1 MKTGIRKA
9 LIPLSL
15 SLGMLLFVAACTV
28 VLPESEQTQPES
40 GQTQPEC
47 PLPAG
52 AAPPAAARVTAQQV
66 EDGNA
71 SLTDFALAARD
82 HHVSVLQEE
91 RAVEQ
96 TLYLRCLFRQ
106 EGSPWRSGS
115 TYLVQLTPDGRVYVH
130 AQQMSLSGRQ
140 LNPAIY
146 AAILHALGIDP
157 AALTDP
163 AAAMA
168 AFTAAAH
175 GDGGAFNIPN
185 IADASGYATL
195 FFTGSVQ
202 RPTVLLAGF
211 ELDAS
216 HLVPISDED
225 LDYGDPPITASDV
238 VDRATLKA
246 FVTAAGDYIVEL
258 LESDDPVARS
268 NVLAKARVTLRD
280 PNGPWRDGPVY
291 LSLMDRA
298 SKLIQFHGGFP
309 DRFELRQ
316 GGITRD
322 IATGELIVDQL
333 IAAAESGPEGGFWE
347 YYFDNPADD
356 SDSDEVLKVGYARV
370 FTGNI
375 PLPDGGAFPYEFI
388 VNSGYY
394 PTPES
399 E

>member
-1 MKTGIRKA
+1 MKSVIRKA
-9 LIPLSL
+9 VICLSL
-15 SLGMLLFVAACTV
+15 AIGMLVSAACTF
-28 VLPESEQTQPES
+28 VLLEPEQAQPES
-40 GQTQPEC
+40 GQAQPEC

-52 AAPPAAARVTAQQV
+52 VAPPADAQVTAQQV

-82 HHVSVLQEE
+82 NHVSVLQGE

-140 LNPAIY
+140 LNPVIY

-168 AFTAAAH
+168 AFAAAVQ
-175 GDGGAFNIPN
+175 GDGGPFNVPD
-185 IADASGYATL
+185 IADASGYATI

-216 HLVPISDED
+216 HLVPISDEA
-225 LDYGDPPITASDV
+225 LDYGDPAITASDV

-246 FVTAAGDYIVEL
+246 FVTAAGEYIVEL

-280 PNGPWRDGPVY
+280 PNGPWRDGSVY
-291 LSLMDRA
+291 LSVMDRA

-316 GGITRD
+316 GGISRD
-322 IATGELIVDQL
+322 IATGELIVNQL

-356 SDSDEVLKVGYARV
+356 SDSAEVPKVGYARV
-370 FTGNI
+370 FTGHI

>member
-1 MKTGIRKA
+1 MKSVIRKA
-9 LIPLSL
+9 VICLSL
-15 SLGMLLFVAACTV
+15 AIGMLVSAACTF
-28 VLPESEQTQPES
+28 VLLEPEQVQPES
-40 GQTQPEC
+40 RQAQPEC
-47 PLPAG
+47 PLPTG
-52 AAPPAAARVTAQQV
+52 VAPPADAQVTAQQV

-82 HHVSVLQEE
+82 NHVSVLQGE

-140 LNPAIY
+140 LNPVIY

-168 AFTAAAH
+168 AFAAAVQ
-175 GDGGAFNIPN
+175 GDGGPFNVPN
-185 IADASGYATL
+185 IADASGYATI

-216 HLVPISDED
+216 HLIPISDEA
-225 LDYGDPPITASDV
+225 LDYGDPAIMASEV

-246 FVTAAGDYIVEL
+246 FVTAAGEYIVEL

-280 PNGPWRDGPVY
+280 PNGPWRDGSVY
-291 LSLMDRA
+291 LSVMDRA

-316 GGITRD
+316 GGISRD

-356 SDSDEVLKVGYARV
+356 SDSAEVPKVGYARV
-370 FTGNI
+370 FTGHI